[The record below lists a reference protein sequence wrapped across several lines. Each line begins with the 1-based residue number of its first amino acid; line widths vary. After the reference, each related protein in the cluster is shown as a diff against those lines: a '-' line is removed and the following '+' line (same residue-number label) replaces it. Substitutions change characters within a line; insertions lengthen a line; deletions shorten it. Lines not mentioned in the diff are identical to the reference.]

1 MKNKHPHYSV
11 YKSILYIIFL
21 TFTIS
26 LSSQVIIKE
35 ELKRSNLNKTLSYK
49 PPQDTKLSSSNNLAN
64 PISSSFLTKKI
75 TNSNLN
81 QRSFSSTFSM
91 MMMATPT
98 LDLNSI
104 TPGNNYDFQL
114 QPTTSN
120 IFPVTVDPKV
130 TTDTGVL
137 SATIS
142 FSGIVDTP
150 FGELLAI
157 NNGGGFDL
165 LWLQLPV
172 SGPFTYTIGSSTIQ
186 ITQLTNTT
194 FNIVE
199 TSGNPI
205 SNSEFE
211 TFLSTLFYGDLQSP
225 YTDGVRTMDV
235 TIFDTN
241 GDSTTAQTII
251 RIYTTPPT
259 VVDEADSILANSTG
273 TITGN
278 VLTNDSGS
286 TAISVTEV
294 DVYPSAVNNTYTTLY
309 GDITIQANGTYT
321 YDVDETNAS
330 VTGLRNGE
338 SLDDIISYTVADAI
352 GIKDYGI
359 LTITINGVDEA
370 PDAIDNTD
378 SLTAFIDASATGNVI
393 TDPGTGGSD
402 TVDRGLST
410 LVWESNFTNG
420 ETVNGK
426 TKTIGGVGLSFTT
439 LDPGGFGTSFNQT
452 VDYTTNGGH
461 TGYLIYNIDGTTNP
475 TDDTV
480 LVIDFDQPVF
490 NLGFLL
496 TDIDF
501 SQGSSWQ
508 DQIKIEGNLDGI
520 NSTYKFVTTG
530 GVINS
535 GSNTFYGIGSAIP
548 SDATGNINVFFE
560 QPINQLRLSYNYG
573 PNVTDPDPLGQIAG
587 VSDIYWQGSG
597 SVTTIRLGTTL
608 GNLNAGNL
616 NILYPGT
623 YGSIIMNP
631 DGSYEYIVDTSNP
644 AVAGLLVGQTL
655 TDTFFYEIS
664 DGVSSDTA
672 NLVITINGSG
682 TDPDGD
688 GIADR
693 LDLDDDNDGILDTE
707 ESLACAGTPL
717 DLTGIGTTLTSGSYF
732 DQDTEKIIDVTIT
745 TTGTVDEGNANGDIL
760 ITQGGTATFTFSS
773 PVTVSLKHEIG
784 ITGNFDTGDTWEL
797 TSTGEFTV
805 ADPNGDLMINSNS
818 GGILNFD
825 ALGAISASEAWEIK
839 TTTTSLKLDLK
850 SGNTKSPIN
859 LALICGGFLDSDNDG
874 IPNHLDLDSDNDGC
888 FDAVE
893 ASENVSS
900 GQLDGNGRIDIAAQ
914 GSIDSNG
921 VPNLVNASGASDI
934 GGDQG
939 QETTGNEIVAT
950 QIQMDTQP
958 SDSTI
963 CLGSNVTFTAAAS
976 SLSTTTYTGTAPGTN
991 PDYSG
996 STSTTTG
1003 LVYQWLEQV
1012 GGVGAWNSISNGGI
1026 YSNATTPALTLTNPP
1041 ITASNNKY
1049 RLIVTST
1056 LNTCQTLASDEAS
1069 LTIIPTSVGGSIA
1082 GSTNVC
1088 TGTNSTTLTL
1098 SGQTGNIIR
1107 WESSTDNFTTDT
1119 DIANTTT
1126 TLTATNLTTTT
1137 QYRAIV
1143 QSGACAEA
1151 TSATATITVDPT
1163 SVGGSIA
1170 GSTNVCTGTNSTT
1183 LTLSGQT
1190 GNIIRWES
1198 STDNFTTDT
1207 DIANTTTTLTATNL
1221 TTTTQ
1226 YRAIV
1231 QSGACAEATSA
1242 TATITVDPTSVG
1254 GSIAG
1259 STNVCTGTNS
1269 TTLTLS
1275 GQTGNIIR
1283 WESSTD
1289 NFTTDTDIAN
1299 TTTTLTATNLTTTTQ
1314 YRAIVQSG
1322 ACAEATSATATIT
1335 VDPTSVG
1342 GSIAGSTNVCTGT
1355 NSTTLTLSG
1364 QTGNIIRWE
1373 SSTDNFTTDTD
1384 IANTTTTLTATNL
1397 TTTTQYRAIVQSGAC
1412 TEATSATATIT
1423 VDPTS
1428 VGGSIAGSTNVCT
1441 GTNST
1446 TLTLSGQTGNIIRW
1460 ESSTDNFTTD
1470 TDIANT
1476 TTTLTATNLTT
1487 TTQYRAIV
1495 QSGACTE
1502 ATSATATI
1510 TVDPTS
1516 VGGSIAGSTNVCTGT
1531 NSTTLTLSG
1540 QTGNIIRWES
1550 STDNFTTDTD
1560 IANTTTTL
1568 TATNLTT
1575 TTQYRAI
1582 VQSGAC
1588 AEATSATATITVDPT
1603 SVGGSIAGSTN
1614 VCTGTNSTTLTL
1626 SGQTGNIIRWESS
1639 TDNFTTDTDIANTT
1653 TTLTATNLTTTTQY
1667 RAIVQSGACAEA
1679 TSATATITVDPTSVG
1694 GSIAG
1699 STNVCTGTNSTT
1711 LTLSGQTG
1719 NIIRWESSTDNF
1731 TTDTDIANTTTTLTA
1746 TNLTTTTQY
1755 RAIVQSGACAEATSA
1770 TATIT
1775 VDPTSVGGS
1784 IAGSTNVCT
1793 GTNSTT
1799 LTLSGQTG
1807 NIIRWE
1813 SSTDNFTTDTDIA
1826 NTTTTLTATNLTTTT
1841 QYRAIVQSGACTEAT
1856 SATATITVDPTS
1868 VGGSIAG
1875 STNVC
1880 TGTNSTT
1887 LTLSGQTG
1895 NIIRWESSTDNFTTD
1910 TDIANTTTTLTATN
1924 LTTTTQYRAIVQS
1937 GACTEAT
1944 SATATI
1950 TVDPTSV
1957 GGSIAGS
1964 TNVCTGTNSTTLTL
1978 SGQTG
1983 NIIRWESSTD
1993 NFTTDTD
2000 IANTTT
2006 TLTATNLTT
2015 TTQYRAIVQS
2025 GACAEATSATATITV
2040 DPTSV
2045 GGSIA
2050 GSTNV
2055 CTGTNSTTLTLSGQT
2070 GNIIRW
2076 ESSTDNFTTDT
2087 DIANTTTT
2095 LTATNLTTTT
2105 QYRAIVQSGACAEAT
2120 SATATITVDPTSVG
2134 GSIAGSTNVCT
2145 GTNSTTLTLSGQTGN
2160 IIRWESSTDNFT
2172 TDTDIANTTTTLTAT
2187 NLTTTTQYRAI
2198 VQSGACAEA
2207 TSATATITVDPTS
2220 VGGSIAGSTNV
2231 CTGTNSTTLT
2241 LSGQT
2246 GNIIRWESSTDNF
2259 TTDTDIANTTT
2270 TLTATNLTTT
2280 TQYRAIVQS
2289 GACAEAT
2296 SATATITVDPTSVG
2310 GSIAG
2315 STNVCTGTNSTTL
2328 TLSGQTGNIIRWESS
2343 TDNFTTDT
2351 DIANTTT
2358 TLTATNL
2365 TTTTQYRA
2373 IVQSGA
2379 CAEATSAT
2387 ATITVDPTSVGGSI
2401 AGSTNVCTGT
2411 NSTTLTLSGQTGNI
2425 IRWESSTDNFT
2436 TDTDIANT
2444 TTTLTATN
2452 LTTTTQYRAI
2462 VQSGACAE
2470 ATSATATI
2478 TVDPTSVGG
2487 SIAGST
2493 NVCTGTNS
2501 TTLTLSG
2508 QTGNIIRWES
2518 STDNFTTDTDI
2529 ANTTTTLTA
2538 TNLTTTTQYRA
2549 IVQSGACTEATSAT
2563 ATITVDPTSVGG
2575 SIAGSTNVCTGTN
2588 STTLTLSGQTGN
2600 IIRWES
2606 STDNFT
2612 TDTDIANTTTTLTA
2626 TNLTTTTQYR
2636 AIVQSGACAEA
2647 TSATATIT
2655 VDPTS
2660 VGGSIAGSTNVCT
2673 GTNST
2678 TLTLSGQT
2686 GNIIRWESSTDNFTT
2701 DTDIANTTT
2710 TLTATNLTT
2719 TTQYRAIVQSG
2730 ACAEATS
2737 ATATITVDPT
2747 SVGGSIAGSTNVCTG
2762 TNSTTLTLS
2771 GQTGNIIRWESST
2784 DNFTTDTDI
2793 ANTTTTLTATNLT
2806 TTTQYRAIVQSGACA
2821 EATSATATITVDPTS
2836 VGGSIAGSTNV
2847 CTGTNSTTLTLSGQ
2861 TGNIIRWE
2869 SSTDNFTTDT
2879 DIANTTTTLTATNL
2893 TTTTQYRAI
2902 VQSGACAEATSATAT
2917 ITVDPTSVGGSI
2929 AGSTNVCTGTNST
2942 TLTLSGQT
2950 GNIIRWES
2958 STDNFTTDTD
2968 IANTTTTLTATNL
2981 TTTTQYRAIV
2991 QSGACAEATSATATI
3006 TVDPTSVG
3014 GSIAGS
3020 TNVCT
3025 GTNSTTLT
3033 LSGQTGNIIR
3043 WESSTDNFT
3052 TDTDIAN
3059 TTTTLTATNLTTT
3072 TQYRAIVQSGACAEA
3087 TSATATI
3094 TVDPTSV
3101 GGSIA
3106 GSTNVCTGTN
3116 STTLTLSGQTGNII
3130 RWESSTDN
3138 FTTDTDIANTT
3149 TTLTATNLTTT
3160 TQYRAIVQSGAC
3172 TEATSATATITVDP
3186 TSVGG
3191 SIAGSTN
3198 VCTGTNSTTL
3208 TLSGQTGNIIRW
3220 ESSTDNFTTDTDIA
3234 NTTTTLTA
3242 TNLTTTT
3249 QYRAIVQSGACAEA
3263 TSATA
3268 TITVDPTSVGGSIA
3282 GSTNVCTGTNST
3294 TLTLSGQTGNIIRW
3308 ESSTDNFTTDTDI
3321 ANTTTTLTATNLTTT
3336 TQYRAIVQSG
3346 ACAEATSATATITV
3360 DPTSVGGSIAGST
3373 NVCTGT
3379 NSTTLT
3385 LSGQTGNIIRW
3396 ESSTDNFTT
3405 DTDITNTT
3413 TTLTATN
3420 LTTTTQYRAIVQS
3433 GACTE
3438 ATSATATI
3446 TVDPTSVGGSI
3457 AGSTNVCTG
3466 TNSTTLT
3473 LSGQTGNIIRWESST
3488 DNFTTDTDIANTTT
3502 TLTATNLTTTTQY
3515 RAIVQSGACTEA
3527 TSATATITV
3536 GGVVSLTINDITAD
3550 NIVNA
3555 SEAGS
3560 TIAVTGTVGGDF
3572 NTGDT
3577 VTLTI
3582 NGNSYTGTVDASGN
3596 YSINVPGSDLT
3607 ADADTTVEASF
3618 LSYATCSTNTTH
3630 AYNVDTT
3637 APVPTISVDNITADN
3652 IVNASEAG
3660 STIAVTGTVG
3670 GDFNTGDTVTLT
3682 INGNSY
3688 TGTVD
3693 ASGNYSIN
3701 VPGSDLAADTDT
3713 TVEASVATTD
3723 ASGNPGNANTTHA
3736 YNVDTTAPVPT
3747 ISVDNIT
3754 ADNIVNASEAGSTI
3768 AVTGTVGGD
3777 FNTGDTVTLT
3787 INGNSYTGTVDASGN
3802 YSINVPGSDL
3812 AADTDTTVE
3821 ASVTTTDTA
3830 GNTTS
3835 ATYTHLYNVDTTAP
3849 TLSIVIDDITPDNII
3864 DAVEAGTN
3872 IPVTGTV
3879 TGDFN
3884 TGDTVTLIING
3895 NTYTGT
3901 VDASGNYSINV
3912 PGSDLAADTDTTV
3925 EASVTTTDT
3934 AGNTASATDTHLYNV
3949 DTTAPTLSIV
3959 IDDITPDNI
3968 IDAVEAGTN
3977 IPVTGTV
3984 TGDFNTGDTVTL
3996 IINGNTY
4003 TGTVDASGNYSINV
4017 SGSDLAA
4024 DSDMTVEASVTT
4036 TDTAGNTASAT
4047 DTHLYNVDTTA
4058 PTLSIVIDDI
4068 TPDNIIDA
4076 VEAGTNIPV
4085 TGTVTGDFNT
4095 GDTVTLI
4102 INGNTYTGTVDASG
4116 NYSINVSGSDL
4127 AADSDMTVEASVTT
4141 TDTAGNTASATDTH
4155 SYSLLDSDNDGIPD
4169 ITDIDDDNDGIL
4181 DTDEGDGNIDTDE
4194 DGIPDSLDTDSDND
4208 GVPDVIEGNDDNSDG
4223 IPDSLP
4229 SGNDSD
4235 GDGLDDTYDTDNGG
4249 TPVDIPD
4256 NDGDGIPD
4264 FQDIDDDNDGINT
4277 SDENPGDSDPTT
4289 NDALDTDDNGIPDYL
4304 DPNTKPC
4311 GTPYNIMTPGSDGD
4325 NDIFFISCID
4335 RPEYSNNTVEI
4346 FNRWGNTVYKAS
4358 GYNNKD
4364 VVFNGTSN
4372 GRTTINVDEKL
4383 PSGTYFYVI
4392 DLGDGS
4398 KPKVGW
4404 LYINR

>member
-1 MKNKHPHYSV
+1 
-11 YKSILYIIFL
+11 
-21 TFTIS
+21 
-26 LSSQVIIKE
+26 
-35 ELKRSNLNKTLSYK
+35 
-49 PPQDTKLSSSNNLAN
+49 
-64 PISSSFLTKKI
+64 
-75 TNSNLN
+75 
-81 QRSFSSTFSM
+81 
-91 MMMATPT
+91 MATPT

-1143 QSGACAEA
+1143 QSGACTEATSATATITVDPTSVGGSIAGSTNVCTGTNSTTLTLSGQTGNIIRWESSTDNFTTDTDIANTTTTLTATNLTTTTQYRAIVQSGACTEATSATATITVDPTSVGGSIAGSTNVCTGTNSTTLTLSGQTGNIIRWESSTDNFTTDTDIANTTTTLTATNLTTTTQYRVIVQSGACAEATSATATITVDPTSVGGSIAGSTNVCTGTNSTTLTLSGQTGNIIRWESSTDNFTTDTDIANTTTTLTATNLTTTTQYRAIVQSGACTEAASATATITVDPTSVGGSIAGSTNVCTGTNSTTLTLSGQTGNIIRWESSTDNFTTDTDIANTTTTLTATNLTTTTQYRAIVQSGACTEAASATATITVDPTSVGGSIAGSTNVCTGTNSTTLTLSGQTGNIIRWESSTDNFTTDTDIANTTTTLTATNLTTTTQYRAIVQSGACTEA

-1322 ACAEATSATATIT
+1322 ACTEAASATATITVDPTSVGGSIAGSTNVCTGTNSTTLTLSGQTGNIIRWESSTDNFTTDTDIANTTTTLTATNLTTTTQYRAIVQSGACTEAASATATITVDPTSVGGSIAGSTNVCTGTNSTTLTLSGQTGNIIRWESSTDNFTTDTDIANTTTTLTATNLTTTTQYRAIVQSGACTEATSATATIT

-1588 AEATSATATITVDPT
+1588 T
-1603 SVGGSIAGSTN
+1603 
-1614 VCTGTNSTTLTL
+1614 
-1626 SGQTGNIIRWESS
+1626 
-1639 TDNFTTDTDIANTT
+1639 
-1653 TTLTATNLTTTTQY
+1653 
-1667 RAIVQSGACAEA
+1667 
-1679 TSATATITVDPTSVG
+1679 
-1694 GSIAG
+1694 
-1699 STNVCTGTNSTT
+1699 
-1711 LTLSGQTG
+1711 
-1719 NIIRWESSTDNF
+1719 
-1731 TTDTDIANTTTTLTA
+1731 
-1746 TNLTTTTQY
+1746 
-1755 RAIVQSGACAEATSA
+1755 EATSA

-2025 GACAEATSATATITV
+2025 GACTEATSATATITV

-2105 QYRAIVQSGACAEAT
+2105 QYRAIVQSGACTEAT
-2120 SATATITVDPTSVG
+2120 SATATITVDSTSVG

-2172 TDTDIANTTTTLTAT
+2172 TDTDIANTTTTLTTT

-2198 VQSGACAEA
+2198 VQSGAC
-2207 TSATATITVDPTS
+2207 T
-2220 VGGSIAGSTNV
+2220 
-2231 CTGTNSTTLT
+2231 
-2241 LSGQT
+2241 
-2246 GNIIRWESSTDNF
+2246 
-2259 TTDTDIANTTT
+2259 
-2270 TLTATNLTTT
+2270 
-2280 TQYRAIVQS
+2280 
-2289 GACAEAT
+2289 
-2296 SATATITVDPTSVG
+2296 
-2310 GSIAG
+2310 
-2315 STNVCTGTNSTTL
+2315 
-2328 TLSGQTGNIIRWESS
+2328 
-2343 TDNFTTDT
+2343 
-2351 DIANTTT
+2351 
-2358 TLTATNL
+2358 
-2365 TTTTQYRA
+2365 
-2373 IVQSGA
+2373 
-2379 CAEATSAT
+2379 
-2387 ATITVDPTSVGGSI
+2387 
-2401 AGSTNVCTGT
+2401 
-2411 NSTTLTLSGQTGNI
+2411 
-2425 IRWESSTDNFT
+2425 
-2436 TDTDIANT
+2436 
-2444 TTTLTATN
+2444 
-2452 LTTTTQYRAI
+2452 
-2462 VQSGACAE
+2462 E

-2636 AIVQSGACAEA
+2636 AIVQSGACTEA

-2655 VDPTS
+2655 VDPAS

-2737 ATATITVDPT
+2737 ATATITV
-2747 SVGGSIAGSTNVCTG
+2747 
-2762 TNSTTLTLS
+2762 
-2771 GQTGNIIRWESST
+2771 
-2784 DNFTTDTDI
+2784 
-2793 ANTTTTLTATNLT
+2793 
-2806 TTTQYRAIVQSGACA
+2806 
-2821 EATSATATITVDPTS
+2821 
-2836 VGGSIAGSTNV
+2836 
-2847 CTGTNSTTLTLSGQ
+2847 
-2861 TGNIIRWE
+2861 
-2869 SSTDNFTTDT
+2869 
-2879 DIANTTTTLTATNL
+2879 
-2893 TTTTQYRAI
+2893 
-2902 VQSGACAEATSATAT
+2902 
-2917 ITVDPTSVGGSI
+2917 
-2929 AGSTNVCTGTNST
+2929 
-2942 TLTLSGQT
+2942 
-2950 GNIIRWES
+2950 
-2958 STDNFTTDTD
+2958 
-2968 IANTTTTLTATNL
+2968 
-2981 TTTTQYRAIV
+2981 
-2991 QSGACAEATSATATI
+2991 
-3006 TVDPTSVG
+3006 
-3014 GSIAGS
+3014 
-3020 TNVCT
+3020 
-3025 GTNSTTLT
+3025 
-3033 LSGQTGNIIR
+3033 
-3043 WESSTDNFT
+3043 
-3052 TDTDIAN
+3052 
-3059 TTTTLTATNLTTT
+3059 
-3072 TQYRAIVQSGACAEA
+3072 
-3087 TSATATI
+3087 
-3094 TVDPTSV
+3094 
-3101 GGSIA
+3101 
-3106 GSTNVCTGTN
+3106 
-3116 STTLTLSGQTGNII
+3116 
-3130 RWESSTDN
+3130 
-3138 FTTDTDIANTT
+3138 
-3149 TTLTATNLTTT
+3149 
-3160 TQYRAIVQSGAC
+3160 
-3172 TEATSATATITVDP
+3172 
-3186 TSVGG
+3186 
-3191 SIAGSTN
+3191 
-3198 VCTGTNSTTL
+3198 
-3208 TLSGQTGNIIRW
+3208 
-3220 ESSTDNFTTDTDIA
+3220 
-3234 NTTTTLTA
+3234 
-3242 TNLTTTT
+3242 
-3249 QYRAIVQSGACAEA
+3249 
-3263 TSATA
+3263 
-3268 TITVDPTSVGGSIA
+3268 
-3282 GSTNVCTGTNST
+3282 
-3294 TLTLSGQTGNIIRW
+3294 
-3308 ESSTDNFTTDTDI
+3308 
-3321 ANTTTTLTATNLTTT
+3321 
-3336 TQYRAIVQSG
+3336 
-3346 ACAEATSATATITV
+3346 
-3360 DPTSVGGSIAGST
+3360 
-3373 NVCTGT
+3373 
-3379 NSTTLT
+3379 
-3385 LSGQTGNIIRW
+3385 
-3396 ESSTDNFTT
+3396 
-3405 DTDITNTT
+3405 
-3413 TTLTATN
+3413 
-3420 LTTTTQYRAIVQS
+3420 
-3433 GACTE
+3433 
-3438 ATSATATI
+3438 
-3446 TVDPTSVGGSI
+3446 
-3457 AGSTNVCTG
+3457 
-3466 TNSTTLT
+3466 
-3473 LSGQTGNIIRWESST
+3473 
-3488 DNFTTDTDIANTTT
+3488 
-3502 TLTATNLTTTTQY
+3502 
-3515 RAIVQSGACTEA
+3515 
-3527 TSATATITV
+3527 
-3536 GGVVSLTINDITAD
+3536 GGVVNLTINDITAD

-3555 SEAGS
+3555 SEAGT

-3577 VTLTI
+3577 VTLTV
-3582 NGNSYTGTVDASGN
+3582 NGNTYTGTVDASGN
-3596 YSINVPGSDLT
+3596 YSINVPGSDLA
-3607 ADADTTVEASF
+3607 ADTDTTVEASF
-3618 LSYATCSTNTTH
+3618 LSYATCSTNTNH
-3630 AYNVDTT
+3630 VYNVDTT

-3652 IVNASEAG
+3652 IVNATEAG
-3660 STIAVTGTVG
+3660 TTIAVTGTVG
-3670 GDFNTGDTVTLT
+3670 GDFNTGDTVTLV

-3723 ASGNPGNANTTHA
+3723 GSGNAGSANTNHV

-3754 ADNIVNASEAGSTI
+3754 ADNIVNATEAGTTI

-3777 FNTGDTVTLT
+3777 FNTGDTVTLV
-3787 INGNSYTGTVDASGN
+3787 INGNNYTGTVDASGN

-3835 ATYTHLYNVDTTAP
+3835 ATDNQLYNVDTTAP

-3864 DAVEAGTN
+3864 DAVEAGTD

-3934 AGNTASATDTHLYNV
+3934 AGNTTSATDTHLYNVDTTAPTLSIVIDDITPDNIIDAVEAGTNIPVTGTVTGDFNTSDTVTLIINGNTYTGTVDASGNYSINVPGSDLAADTDTTVEASVTTTDTAGNTTSATDTHLYNV

-4003 TGTVDASGNYSINV
+4003 TSTVDASGNYSISV
-4017 SGSDLAA
+4017 PGSELAA
-4024 DSDMTVEASVTT
+4024 DLDTTVEASVTT
-4036 TDTAGNTASAT
+4036 TDTAGN
-4047 DTHLYNVDTTA
+4047 
-4058 PTLSIVIDDI
+4058 I
-4068 TPDNIIDA
+4068 
-4076 VEAGTNIPV
+4076 
-4085 TGTVTGDFNT
+4085 
-4095 GDTVTLI
+4095 
-4102 INGNTYTGTVDASG
+4102 
-4116 NYSINVSGSDL
+4116 
-4127 AADSDMTVEASVTT
+4127 
-4141 TDTAGNTASATDTH
+4141 ASATDTH

-4181 DTDEGDGNIDTDE
+4181 DADEGDGNIDTDE

-4256 NDGDGIPD
+4256 NDGDGVPD

>member
-1 MKNKHPHYSV
+1 
-11 YKSILYIIFL
+11 
-21 TFTIS
+21 
-26 LSSQVIIKE
+26 
-35 ELKRSNLNKTLSYK
+35 
-49 PPQDTKLSSSNNLAN
+49 
-64 PISSSFLTKKI
+64 
-75 TNSNLN
+75 
-81 QRSFSSTFSM
+81 
-91 MMMATPT
+91 MATPT

-825 ALGAISASEAWEIK
+825 GLGAISASEAWEIK

-921 VPNLVNASGASDI
+921 VPNLVNASGAADI

-1126 TLTATNLTTTT
+1126 TLTTTNLTTTTQYRAIVQSGACTETTSATATITVDPTSVGGSIAGSTNVCTGTNSTTLTLSGQTGNIIRWESSTDNFTTDTDIANTTTTLTATNLTTTT

-1143 QSGACAEA
+1143 QSGACTEATSATATITVDPTSVGGSIAGSTNVCTGTNSTTLTLSGQTGNIIRWESSTDNFTTDTDIANTTTTLTATNLTSTTQYRAIVQSGACAEA
-1151 TSATATITVDPT
+1151 TSATATITVDPTSVGGSIAGSTNVCTGTNSTTLTLSGQTGNIIRWESSTDNFTTDTDIANTSTTLTATNLTTTTQYRAIVQSGACTEATSATATITVDPTSVGGSIAGSTNVCTGTNSTTLTLSGQTGNIIRWESSTDNFTTDTDIANTTTTLTATNLNSTTQYRAIVQSGACTEATSATATITVDPTSVGGSIAGSTNVCTGTNSTTLTLSGQTGNIIRWESSTDNFTTDTDIANTTTTLTATNLTSTTQYRAIVQSGACAEATSATATITVDPTSVGGSIAGSTNVCTGTNSTTLTLSGQTGNIIRWESSTDNFTTDTDIANTTTTLTATNLTSTTQYRAIVQSGACAEATSATATITVDPTSVGGSIAGSTNVCTGTNSTTLTLSGQTGNIIRWESSTDNFTTDTDIANTTTTLTATNLTTTTQYRAIVQSGACTETTSATATITVDPT

-1667 RAIVQSGACAEA
+1667 RAIVQSGAC
-1679 TSATATITVDPTSVG
+1679 T
-1694 GSIAG
+1694 
-1699 STNVCTGTNSTT
+1699 
-1711 LTLSGQTG
+1711 
-1719 NIIRWESSTDNF
+1719 
-1731 TTDTDIANTTTTLTA
+1731 
-1746 TNLTTTTQY
+1746 
-1755 RAIVQSGACAEATSA
+1755 EATSA

-2040 DPTSV
+2040 
-2045 GGSIA
+2045 
-2050 GSTNV
+2050 
-2055 CTGTNSTTLTLSGQT
+2055 
-2070 GNIIRW
+2070 
-2076 ESSTDNFTTDT
+2076 
-2087 DIANTTTT
+2087 
-2095 LTATNLTTTT
+2095 
-2105 QYRAIVQSGACAEAT
+2105 
-2120 SATATITVDPTSVG
+2120 
-2134 GSIAGSTNVCT
+2134 
-2145 GTNSTTLTLSGQTGN
+2145 
-2160 IIRWESSTDNFT
+2160 
-2172 TDTDIANTTTTLTAT
+2172 
-2187 NLTTTTQYRAI
+2187 
-2198 VQSGACAEA
+2198 
-2207 TSATATITVDPTS
+2207 
-2220 VGGSIAGSTNV
+2220 
-2231 CTGTNSTTLT
+2231 
-2241 LSGQT
+2241 
-2246 GNIIRWESSTDNF
+2246 
-2259 TTDTDIANTTT
+2259 
-2270 TLTATNLTTT
+2270 
-2280 TQYRAIVQS
+2280 
-2289 GACAEAT
+2289 
-2296 SATATITVDPTSVG
+2296 
-2310 GSIAG
+2310 
-2315 STNVCTGTNSTTL
+2315 
-2328 TLSGQTGNIIRWESS
+2328 
-2343 TDNFTTDT
+2343 
-2351 DIANTTT
+2351 
-2358 TLTATNL
+2358 
-2365 TTTTQYRA
+2365 
-2373 IVQSGA
+2373 
-2379 CAEATSAT
+2379 
-2387 ATITVDPTSVGGSI
+2387 
-2401 AGSTNVCTGT
+2401 
-2411 NSTTLTLSGQTGNI
+2411 
-2425 IRWESSTDNFT
+2425 
-2436 TDTDIANT
+2436 
-2444 TTTLTATN
+2444 
-2452 LTTTTQYRAI
+2452 
-2462 VQSGACAE
+2462 
-2470 ATSATATI
+2470 
-2478 TVDPTSVGG
+2478 
-2487 SIAGST
+2487 
-2493 NVCTGTNS
+2493 
-2501 TTLTLSG
+2501 
-2508 QTGNIIRWES
+2508 
-2518 STDNFTTDTDI
+2518 
-2529 ANTTTTLTA
+2529 
-2538 TNLTTTTQYRA
+2538 
-2549 IVQSGACTEATSAT
+2549 
-2563 ATITVDPTSVGG
+2563 
-2575 SIAGSTNVCTGTN
+2575 
-2588 STTLTLSGQTGN
+2588 
-2600 IIRWES
+2600 
-2606 STDNFT
+2606 
-2612 TDTDIANTTTTLTA
+2612 
-2626 TNLTTTTQYR
+2626 
-2636 AIVQSGACAEA
+2636 
-2647 TSATATIT
+2647 
-2655 VDPTS
+2655 
-2660 VGGSIAGSTNVCT
+2660 
-2673 GTNST
+2673 
-2678 TLTLSGQT
+2678 
-2686 GNIIRWESSTDNFTT
+2686 
-2701 DTDIANTTT
+2701 
-2710 TLTATNLTT
+2710 
-2719 TTQYRAIVQSG
+2719 
-2730 ACAEATS
+2730 
-2737 ATATITVDPT
+2737 
-2747 SVGGSIAGSTNVCTG
+2747 
-2762 TNSTTLTLS
+2762 
-2771 GQTGNIIRWESST
+2771 
-2784 DNFTTDTDI
+2784 
-2793 ANTTTTLTATNLT
+2793 
-2806 TTTQYRAIVQSGACA
+2806 
-2821 EATSATATITVDPTS
+2821 
-2836 VGGSIAGSTNV
+2836 
-2847 CTGTNSTTLTLSGQ
+2847 
-2861 TGNIIRWE
+2861 
-2869 SSTDNFTTDT
+2869 
-2879 DIANTTTTLTATNL
+2879 
-2893 TTTTQYRAI
+2893 
-2902 VQSGACAEATSATAT
+2902 
-2917 ITVDPTSVGGSI
+2917 
-2929 AGSTNVCTGTNST
+2929 
-2942 TLTLSGQT
+2942 
-2950 GNIIRWES
+2950 
-2958 STDNFTTDTD
+2958 
-2968 IANTTTTLTATNL
+2968 
-2981 TTTTQYRAIV
+2981 
-2991 QSGACAEATSATATI
+2991 
-3006 TVDPTSVG
+3006 
-3014 GSIAGS
+3014 
-3020 TNVCT
+3020 
-3025 GTNSTTLT
+3025 
-3033 LSGQTGNIIR
+3033 
-3043 WESSTDNFT
+3043 
-3052 TDTDIAN
+3052 
-3059 TTTTLTATNLTTT
+3059 
-3072 TQYRAIVQSGACAEA
+3072 
-3087 TSATATI
+3087 
-3094 TVDPTSV
+3094 
-3101 GGSIA
+3101 
-3106 GSTNVCTGTN
+3106 
-3116 STTLTLSGQTGNII
+3116 
-3130 RWESSTDN
+3130 
-3138 FTTDTDIANTT
+3138 
-3149 TTLTATNLTTT
+3149 
-3160 TQYRAIVQSGAC
+3160 
-3172 TEATSATATITVDP
+3172 
-3186 TSVGG
+3186 
-3191 SIAGSTN
+3191 
-3198 VCTGTNSTTL
+3198 
-3208 TLSGQTGNIIRW
+3208 
-3220 ESSTDNFTTDTDIA
+3220 
-3234 NTTTTLTA
+3234 
-3242 TNLTTTT
+3242 
-3249 QYRAIVQSGACAEA
+3249 
-3263 TSATA
+3263 
-3268 TITVDPTSVGGSIA
+3268 
-3282 GSTNVCTGTNST
+3282 
-3294 TLTLSGQTGNIIRW
+3294 
-3308 ESSTDNFTTDTDI
+3308 
-3321 ANTTTTLTATNLTTT
+3321 
-3336 TQYRAIVQSG
+3336 
-3346 ACAEATSATATITV
+3346 
-3360 DPTSVGGSIAGST
+3360 
-3373 NVCTGT
+3373 
-3379 NSTTLT
+3379 
-3385 LSGQTGNIIRW
+3385 
-3396 ESSTDNFTT
+3396 
-3405 DTDITNTT
+3405 
-3413 TTLTATN
+3413 
-3420 LTTTTQYRAIVQS
+3420 
-3433 GACTE
+3433 
-3438 ATSATATI
+3438 
-3446 TVDPTSVGGSI
+3446 
-3457 AGSTNVCTG
+3457 
-3466 TNSTTLT
+3466 
-3473 LSGQTGNIIRWESST
+3473 
-3488 DNFTTDTDIANTTT
+3488 
-3502 TLTATNLTTTTQY
+3502 
-3515 RAIVQSGACTEA
+3515 
-3527 TSATATITV
+3527 
-3536 GGVVSLTINDITAD
+3536 GGVVNLTINDITAD

-3555 SEAGS
+3555 TEAGT

-3577 VTLTI
+3577 VTLVI
-3582 NGNSYTGTVDASGN
+3582 NGNNYTGTVDASGN
-3596 YSINVPGSDLT
+3596 YSINVPGSDLA
-3607 ADADTTVEASF
+3607 ADTDTTVEASF
-3618 LSYATCSTNTTH
+3618 LSYATCSTNTNH
-3630 AYNVDTT
+3630 VYNVDTT

-3660 STIAVTGTVG
+3660 TTIAVTGTVG
-3670 GDFNTGDTVTLT
+3670 GDFNTGDTVTLV

-3723 ASGNPGNANTTHA
+3723 GSGNAGSANTNHV

-3754 ADNIVNASEAGSTI
+3754 ADNIVNATEAGTTI

-3777 FNTGDTVTLT
+3777 FNTGDTVTLVINGNSYIGT
-3787 INGNSYTGTVDASGN
+3787 VDGSGNYSINVPGSDLAADTDTTVEASVATTDGSGNAGSANTNHVYNVDTTAPVPTISVDNITADNIVNATEAGTTIAVTGTVGGDFNTGDTVTLVINGNSYTGTVDASGNYSINVPGSDLAADADTTVEASVATTDGSGNAGSANTNHVYNVDTTAPVPTISVDNITADNIVNATEAGTTIAVTGTVGGDFNTGDTVTLVINGNSYTGTVDASGN

-3835 ATYTHLYNVDTTAP
+3835 ATDTHLYNVDTTAP

-3864 DAVEAGTN
+3864 DAVEAGTD

-3934 AGNTASATDTHLYNV
+3934 AGNTASATDSHLYNV

-3968 IDAVEAGTN
+3968 IDAVEAGTD

-4017 SGSDLAA
+4017 PGSDLAA
-4024 DSDMTVEASVTT
+4024 DTDTTVEASVTT
-4036 TDTAGNTASAT
+4036 TDTAGNTTSAT

-4102 INGNTYTGTVDASG
+4102 INGNTYTSTVDASG
-4116 NYSINVSGSDL
+4116 NYSINVPGSEL
-4127 AADSDMTVEASVTT
+4127 AADPDTTVEASVTT

-4181 DTDEGDGNIDTDE
+4181 DSDEGDGNIDTDE

-4256 NDGDGIPD
+4256 NDGDGVPD

>member
-49 PPQDTKLSSSNNLAN
+49 PPQDTKLSSSNNLVN

-241 GDSTTAQTII
+241 GDSTSAQTII

-1143 QSGACAEA
+1143 QSGAC
-1151 TSATATITVDPT
+1151 T
-1163 SVGGSIA
+1163 
-1170 GSTNVCTGTNSTT
+1170 
-1183 LTLSGQT
+1183 
-1190 GNIIRWES
+1190 
-1198 STDNFTTDT
+1198 
-1207 DIANTTTTLTATNL
+1207 
-1221 TTTTQ
+1221 
-1226 YRAIV
+1226 
-1231 QSGACAEATSA
+1231 
-1242 TATITVDPTSVG
+1242 
-1254 GSIAG
+1254 
-1259 STNVCTGTNS
+1259 
-1269 TTLTLS
+1269 
-1275 GQTGNIIR
+1275 
-1283 WESSTD
+1283 
-1289 NFTTDTDIAN
+1289 
-1299 TTTTLTATNLTTTTQ
+1299 
-1314 YRAIVQSG
+1314 
-1322 ACAEATSATATIT
+1322 EATSATATIT

-1588 AEATSATATITVDPT
+1588 T
-1603 SVGGSIAGSTN
+1603 
-1614 VCTGTNSTTLTL
+1614 
-1626 SGQTGNIIRWESS
+1626 
-1639 TDNFTTDTDIANTT
+1639 
-1653 TTLTATNLTTTTQY
+1653 
-1667 RAIVQSGACAEA
+1667 
-1679 TSATATITVDPTSVG
+1679 
-1694 GSIAG
+1694 
-1699 STNVCTGTNSTT
+1699 
-1711 LTLSGQTG
+1711 
-1719 NIIRWESSTDNF
+1719 
-1731 TTDTDIANTTTTLTA
+1731 
-1746 TNLTTTTQY
+1746 
-1755 RAIVQSGACAEATSA
+1755 EATSA

-2025 GACAEATSATATITV
+2025 GACT
-2040 DPTSV
+2040 
-2045 GGSIA
+2045 
-2050 GSTNV
+2050 
-2055 CTGTNSTTLTLSGQT
+2055 
-2070 GNIIRW
+2070 
-2076 ESSTDNFTTDT
+2076 
-2087 DIANTTTT
+2087 
-2095 LTATNLTTTT
+2095 
-2105 QYRAIVQSGACAEAT
+2105 
-2120 SATATITVDPTSVG
+2120 
-2134 GSIAGSTNVCT
+2134 
-2145 GTNSTTLTLSGQTGN
+2145 
-2160 IIRWESSTDNFT
+2160 
-2172 TDTDIANTTTTLTAT
+2172 
-2187 NLTTTTQYRAI
+2187 
-2198 VQSGACAEA
+2198 
-2207 TSATATITVDPTS
+2207 
-2220 VGGSIAGSTNV
+2220 
-2231 CTGTNSTTLT
+2231 
-2241 LSGQT
+2241 
-2246 GNIIRWESSTDNF
+2246 
-2259 TTDTDIANTTT
+2259 
-2270 TLTATNLTTT
+2270 
-2280 TQYRAIVQS
+2280 
-2289 GACAEAT
+2289 
-2296 SATATITVDPTSVG
+2296 
-2310 GSIAG
+2310 
-2315 STNVCTGTNSTTL
+2315 
-2328 TLSGQTGNIIRWESS
+2328 
-2343 TDNFTTDT
+2343 
-2351 DIANTTT
+2351 
-2358 TLTATNL
+2358 
-2365 TTTTQYRA
+2365 
-2373 IVQSGA
+2373 
-2379 CAEATSAT
+2379 
-2387 ATITVDPTSVGGSI
+2387 
-2401 AGSTNVCTGT
+2401 
-2411 NSTTLTLSGQTGNI
+2411 
-2425 IRWESSTDNFT
+2425 
-2436 TDTDIANT
+2436 
-2444 TTTLTATN
+2444 
-2452 LTTTTQYRAI
+2452 
-2462 VQSGACAE
+2462 E

-2636 AIVQSGACAEA
+2636 AIVQSGAC
-2647 TSATATIT
+2647 T
-2655 VDPTS
+2655 
-2660 VGGSIAGSTNVCT
+2660 
-2673 GTNST
+2673 
-2678 TLTLSGQT
+2678 
-2686 GNIIRWESSTDNFTT
+2686 
-2701 DTDIANTTT
+2701 
-2710 TLTATNLTT
+2710 
-2719 TTQYRAIVQSG
+2719 
-2730 ACAEATS
+2730 
-2737 ATATITVDPT
+2737 
-2747 SVGGSIAGSTNVCTG
+2747 
-2762 TNSTTLTLS
+2762 
-2771 GQTGNIIRWESST
+2771 
-2784 DNFTTDTDI
+2784 
-2793 ANTTTTLTATNLT
+2793 
-2806 TTTQYRAIVQSGACA
+2806 
-2821 EATSATATITVDPTS
+2821 
-2836 VGGSIAGSTNV
+2836 
-2847 CTGTNSTTLTLSGQ
+2847 
-2861 TGNIIRWE
+2861 
-2869 SSTDNFTTDT
+2869 
-2879 DIANTTTTLTATNL
+2879 
-2893 TTTTQYRAI
+2893 
-2902 VQSGACAEATSATAT
+2902 
-2917 ITVDPTSVGGSI
+2917 
-2929 AGSTNVCTGTNST
+2929 
-2942 TLTLSGQT
+2942 
-2950 GNIIRWES
+2950 
-2958 STDNFTTDTD
+2958 
-2968 IANTTTTLTATNL
+2968 
-2981 TTTTQYRAIV
+2981 
-2991 QSGACAEATSATATI
+2991 
-3006 TVDPTSVG
+3006 
-3014 GSIAGS
+3014 
-3020 TNVCT
+3020 
-3025 GTNSTTLT
+3025 
-3033 LSGQTGNIIR
+3033 
-3043 WESSTDNFT
+3043 
-3052 TDTDIAN
+3052 
-3059 TTTTLTATNLTTT
+3059 
-3072 TQYRAIVQSGACAEA
+3072 EA

-3249 QYRAIVQSGACAEA
+3249 QYRAIVQSGACTEA

-3346 ACAEATSATATITV
+3346 ACTEATSATATITV

-3405 DTDITNTT
+3405 DTDIANTTTTLTATNLTTTTQYRAIVQSGACTEATSATATITVDPTSVGGSIAGSTNVCTGTNSTTLTLSGQTGNIIRWESSTDNFTTDTDIANTTTTLTATNLTTTTQYRAIVQSGACTEATSATATITVDPTSVGGSIAGSTNVCTGTNSTTLTLSGQTGNIIRWESSTDNFTTDTDIANTTTTLTATNLTTTTQYRAIVQSGACTEATSATATITVDPTSVGGSIAGSTNVCTGTNSTTLTLSGQTGNIIRWESSTDNFTTDTDIANTTTTLTATNLTTTTQYRAIVQSGACTEATSATATITVDPTSVGGSIAGSTNVCTGTNSTTLTLSGQTGNIIRWESSTDNFTTDTDIANTT

-3582 NGNSYTGTVDASGN
+3582 NGNSYTGTVDGSGN
-3596 YSINVPGSDLT
+3596 YSINVPGSDLA

-3652 IVNASEAG
+3652 IVNATEAG
-3660 STIAVTGTVG
+3660 TTIAVTGTVG
-3670 GDFNTGDTVTLT
+3670 GDFNTGDTVTLV
-3682 INGNSY
+3682 INGNNY

-3723 ASGNPGNANTTHA
+3723 GSGNAGSANTNHV

-3754 ADNIVNASEAGSTI
+3754 ADNIVNATEAGTTIAVTGTIGGDFNTGDTVTLVINGNNYTGTVDASGNYSINVPGSDLAADTDTTVEASVATTDGSGNAGSANTNHVYNVDTTAPVPTISVDNITADNIVNATEAGTTIAVTGTIGGDFNTGDTVTLVINGNNYTGTVDASGNYSINVPGSDLAADTDTTVEASVATTDGSGNAGSANTNHVYNVDTTAPVPTISVDNITADNIVNATEAGTTI

-3777 FNTGDTVTLT
+3777 FNTGDTVTLV
-3787 INGNSYTGTVDASGN
+3787 INGNNYTGTVDASGNYSINVPGSDLAADTDTTVEASVATTDGSGNAGSANTNHVYNVDTTAPVPTISVDNITADNIVNATEAGTTIAVTGTVGGDFNTGDTVTLVINGNNYTGTVDASGNYSINVPGSDLAADTDTTVEASVATTDGSGNAGSANTNHVYNVDTTAPVPTISVDNITADNIVNATEAGTTIAVTGTVGGDFNTGDTVTLVINGNNYTGTVDASGNYSINVPGSDLAADADTTVEASVATTDGSGNAGSANTNHVYNVDTTAPVPTISVDNITADNIVNATEAGTTIAVTGTVGGDFNTGDTVTLVINGNNYTGTVDASGN

-3835 ATYTHLYNVDTTAP
+3835 ATDTHLYNVDTTAP

-3864 DAVEAGTN
+3864 DAVEAGTD

-4076 VEAGTNIPV
+4076 VEAGTDIPV

-4102 INGNTYTGTVDASG
+4102 INGNTYTGTIDASG
-4116 NYSINVSGSDL
+4116 NYSINVPGSDL
-4127 AADSDMTVEASVTT
+4127 AADTDTTVEASVTT

>member
-49 PPQDTKLSSSNNLAN
+49 PPQDTKLSSSNNIVN

-616 NILYPGT
+616 NTLYPGT

-1143 QSGACAEA
+1143 QSGAC
-1151 TSATATITVDPT
+1151 T
-1163 SVGGSIA
+1163 
-1170 GSTNVCTGTNSTT
+1170 
-1183 LTLSGQT
+1183 
-1190 GNIIRWES
+1190 
-1198 STDNFTTDT
+1198 
-1207 DIANTTTTLTATNL
+1207 
-1221 TTTTQ
+1221 
-1226 YRAIV
+1226 
-1231 QSGACAEATSA
+1231 
-1242 TATITVDPTSVG
+1242 
-1254 GSIAG
+1254 
-1259 STNVCTGTNS
+1259 
-1269 TTLTLS
+1269 
-1275 GQTGNIIR
+1275 
-1283 WESSTD
+1283 
-1289 NFTTDTDIAN
+1289 
-1299 TTTTLTATNLTTTTQ
+1299 
-1314 YRAIVQSG
+1314 
-1322 ACAEATSATATIT
+1322 EATSATATIT

-1588 AEATSATATITVDPT
+1588 T
-1603 SVGGSIAGSTN
+1603 
-1614 VCTGTNSTTLTL
+1614 
-1626 SGQTGNIIRWESS
+1626 
-1639 TDNFTTDTDIANTT
+1639 
-1653 TTLTATNLTTTTQY
+1653 
-1667 RAIVQSGACAEA
+1667 
-1679 TSATATITVDPTSVG
+1679 
-1694 GSIAG
+1694 
-1699 STNVCTGTNSTT
+1699 
-1711 LTLSGQTG
+1711 
-1719 NIIRWESSTDNF
+1719 
-1731 TTDTDIANTTTTLTA
+1731 
-1746 TNLTTTTQY
+1746 
-1755 RAIVQSGACAEATSA
+1755 EATSA

-2025 GACAEATSATATITV
+2025 GACT
-2040 DPTSV
+2040 
-2045 GGSIA
+2045 
-2050 GSTNV
+2050 
-2055 CTGTNSTTLTLSGQT
+2055 
-2070 GNIIRW
+2070 
-2076 ESSTDNFTTDT
+2076 
-2087 DIANTTTT
+2087 
-2095 LTATNLTTTT
+2095 
-2105 QYRAIVQSGACAEAT
+2105 
-2120 SATATITVDPTSVG
+2120 
-2134 GSIAGSTNVCT
+2134 
-2145 GTNSTTLTLSGQTGN
+2145 
-2160 IIRWESSTDNFT
+2160 
-2172 TDTDIANTTTTLTAT
+2172 
-2187 NLTTTTQYRAI
+2187 
-2198 VQSGACAEA
+2198 
-2207 TSATATITVDPTS
+2207 
-2220 VGGSIAGSTNV
+2220 
-2231 CTGTNSTTLT
+2231 
-2241 LSGQT
+2241 
-2246 GNIIRWESSTDNF
+2246 
-2259 TTDTDIANTTT
+2259 
-2270 TLTATNLTTT
+2270 
-2280 TQYRAIVQS
+2280 
-2289 GACAEAT
+2289 
-2296 SATATITVDPTSVG
+2296 
-2310 GSIAG
+2310 
-2315 STNVCTGTNSTTL
+2315 
-2328 TLSGQTGNIIRWESS
+2328 
-2343 TDNFTTDT
+2343 
-2351 DIANTTT
+2351 
-2358 TLTATNL
+2358 
-2365 TTTTQYRA
+2365 
-2373 IVQSGA
+2373 
-2379 CAEATSAT
+2379 
-2387 ATITVDPTSVGGSI
+2387 
-2401 AGSTNVCTGT
+2401 
-2411 NSTTLTLSGQTGNI
+2411 
-2425 IRWESSTDNFT
+2425 
-2436 TDTDIANT
+2436 
-2444 TTTLTATN
+2444 
-2452 LTTTTQYRAI
+2452 
-2462 VQSGACAE
+2462 E

-2636 AIVQSGACAEA
+2636 AIVQSGAC
-2647 TSATATIT
+2647 T
-2655 VDPTS
+2655 
-2660 VGGSIAGSTNVCT
+2660 
-2673 GTNST
+2673 
-2678 TLTLSGQT
+2678 
-2686 GNIIRWESSTDNFTT
+2686 
-2701 DTDIANTTT
+2701 
-2710 TLTATNLTT
+2710 
-2719 TTQYRAIVQSG
+2719 
-2730 ACAEATS
+2730 
-2737 ATATITVDPT
+2737 
-2747 SVGGSIAGSTNVCTG
+2747 
-2762 TNSTTLTLS
+2762 
-2771 GQTGNIIRWESST
+2771 
-2784 DNFTTDTDI
+2784 
-2793 ANTTTTLTATNLT
+2793 
-2806 TTTQYRAIVQSGACA
+2806 
-2821 EATSATATITVDPTS
+2821 
-2836 VGGSIAGSTNV
+2836 
-2847 CTGTNSTTLTLSGQ
+2847 
-2861 TGNIIRWE
+2861 
-2869 SSTDNFTTDT
+2869 
-2879 DIANTTTTLTATNL
+2879 
-2893 TTTTQYRAI
+2893 
-2902 VQSGACAEATSATAT
+2902 
-2917 ITVDPTSVGGSI
+2917 
-2929 AGSTNVCTGTNST
+2929 
-2942 TLTLSGQT
+2942 
-2950 GNIIRWES
+2950 
-2958 STDNFTTDTD
+2958 
-2968 IANTTTTLTATNL
+2968 
-2981 TTTTQYRAIV
+2981 
-2991 QSGACAEATSATATI
+2991 
-3006 TVDPTSVG
+3006 
-3014 GSIAGS
+3014 
-3020 TNVCT
+3020 
-3025 GTNSTTLT
+3025 
-3033 LSGQTGNIIR
+3033 
-3043 WESSTDNFT
+3043 
-3052 TDTDIAN
+3052 
-3059 TTTTLTATNLTTT
+3059 
-3072 TQYRAIVQSGACAEA
+3072 EA

-3249 QYRAIVQSGACAEA
+3249 QYRAIVQSGACTEA

-3321 ANTTTTLTATNLTTT
+3321 A
-3336 TQYRAIVQSG
+3336 
-3346 ACAEATSATATITV
+3346 
-3360 DPTSVGGSIAGST
+3360 
-3373 NVCTGT
+3373 
-3379 NSTTLT
+3379 
-3385 LSGQTGNIIRW
+3385 
-3396 ESSTDNFTT
+3396 
-3405 DTDITNTT
+3405 NTT

-3536 GGVVSLTINDITAD
+3536 DPTSVGGSIAGSTNVCTGTNSTTLTLSGQTGNIIRWESSTDNFTTDTDIANTTTTLTATNLTTTTQYRAIVQSGACTEATSATATITVDPTSVGGSIAGSTNVCTGTNSTTLTLSGQTGNIIRWESSTDNFTTDTDIANTTTTLTATNLTTTTQYRAIVQSDACTEATSATATITVGGVVSLTINDITAD

-3582 NGNSYTGTVDASGN
+3582 NGNSYTGTVDGSGN
-3596 YSINVPGSDLT
+3596 YSINVPGSDLA

-3652 IVNASEAG
+3652 IVNATEAG
-3660 STIAVTGTVG
+3660 TTIAVTGTVG
-3670 GDFNTGDTVTLT
+3670 GDFNTGDTVTLV
-3682 INGNSY
+3682 INGNNY

-3723 ASGNPGNANTTHA
+3723 GSGNAGSANTTHA

-3754 ADNIVNASEAGSTI
+3754 ADNIVNATEAGTTIAVTGTVGGDFNTGDTVTLVINGNNYTGTVDASGNYSINVPGSDLAADTDTTVEASVATTDGSGNAGSANTTHAYNVDTIAPVPTISVDNITADNIVNATEAGSTIAVTGTVGGDFNTGDTVTLVINGNNYTGTVDASGNYSINVPGSDLAADTDTTVEASVATTDGSGNAGSANTNHVYNVDTTAPVPTISVDNITADNIVNATEAGSTIAVTGTVGGDFNTGDTVTLVINGNNYTGTVDASGNYSINVPGSDLAADADTTVAASVATTDGSGNAGSANTNHVYNVDTTAPVPTISVDNITADNIVNATEAGTTI

-3835 ATYTHLYNVDTTAP
+3835 ATDTHLYNVDTTAP

-3864 DAVEAGTN
+3864 DAVEAGTD

-3934 AGNTASATDTHLYNV
+3934 AGNTASATDSHLYNV

-3968 IDAVEAGTN
+3968 IDAVEAGTD

-4017 SGSDLAA
+4017 PGSDLAA
-4024 DSDMTVEASVTT
+4024 DTDTTVEASVTT
-4036 TDTAGNTASAT
+4036 TDTAGNTTSAT

-4102 INGNTYTGTVDASG
+4102 INGNTYTSTVDASG
-4116 NYSINVSGSDL
+4116 NYSINVPGSEL
-4127 AADSDMTVEASVTT
+4127 AADPDTTVEASVTT

-4181 DTDEGDGNIDTDE
+4181 DSDEGDGNIDTDE

-4256 NDGDGIPD
+4256 NDGDGVPD